1 MPYLDPQRSPEL
13 VRGAADALMKS
24 WFPDPEVQPVGEDLD
39 NWLEI
44 AVEDAEVVLS
54 WILDNLDEQD

>member
-1 MPYLDPQRSPEL
+1 
-13 VRGAADALMKS
+13 MKS